1 MTEPTVPVYATV
13 ARVLA
18 RQGVDTLFG
27 VLGEGNLLLVEELV
41 RAYRTSYVA
50 AAREDGAVSMAVG
63 YSRLSRRVGVCTVT
77 HGPGLTNCV
86 TALTEAARSRTPLL
100 LLAGET
106 APGDPDNLQSI
117 DQQAVV
123 RPTGA
128 GWQPLGPAGS
138 PEMAVL
144 QALRQA
150 ETEQRPVVLSM
161 PADYLA
167 SSAGATVS
175 GPDETPGQPG
185 QSPAA
190 IDGLALDT
198 ALGIAAAARRPL
210 VLAGWGA
217 VRSGAREDLLALA
230 RVIAAPVATTLP
242 AKGLFAGQRA
252 SLGIFGTLSSARTAA
267 VITRADC
274 ILAFGAGLSPH
285 TTAGGAYLNG
295 KAVIHVDVDGGRVGR
310 RRPADAP
317 VIGDAALAARTMT
330 AALREAGHTPPPGR
344 TAELSGLDHADDP
357 DPFEDQGTST
367 TIDMRTFLQYLD
379 RALPENRTVVT
390 DGGHFM
396 AAPWLHLGVPEGGA
410 LLPTVS
416 FAAVG
421 LGLATAVGAAMARPD
436 RLTVAVVGDGGLMMS
451 LSELS
456 TAARLGLRMLIV
468 VLNDSAY
475 GAEYHALRL
484 RQLDTSLSRI
494 WWPDL
499 APAAAALGAASLT
512 VRTADD
518 FPLVAAEL
526 GRAAG
531 PVFVDAKLD
540 PAVRIGFFD

>member
-1 MTEPTVPVYATV
+1 MAPTVKVYATV

-50 AAREDGAVSMAVG
+50 AAREDGAISMAVG
-63 YSRLSRRVGVCTVT
+63 YARLSGRVGVCTVT

-86 TALTEAARSRTPLL
+86 TALTEATRSRTPLL

-106 APGDPDNLQSI
+106 AAGDPHNLQSI
-117 DQQAVV
+117 DQQVIV

-128 GWQPLGPAGS
+128 GWQPLRPPEPA
-138 PEMAVL
+138 EAVL
-144 QALRQA
+144 RALRQA

-167 SSAGATVS
+167 SSAGATTS
-175 GPDETPGQPG
+175 WPDETPRQPG
-185 QSPAA
+185 RAPLAA
-190 IDGLALDT
+190 DELVIDA
-198 ALGIAAAARRPL
+198 ALGIVAAAHRTL

-230 RVIAAPVATTLP
+230 RLIGAPVATTLP
-242 AKGLFAGQRA
+242 AKGLFAGQQGD
-252 SLGIFGTLSSARTAA
+252 LGIFGTLSSAQAAA
-267 VITRADC
+267 VIARADC
-274 ILAFGAGLSPH
+274 ILAFGASLNQH
-285 TTAGGAYLNG
+285 TSAGGAYLHG
-295 KAVIHVDVDGGRVGR
+295 KAVIQCDADADRIGRWGPVDV
-310 RRPADAP
+310 P
-317 VIGDAALAARTMT
+317 VIGDAALVARTMI
-330 AALREAGHTPPPGR
+330 AALRKAGHSPPSGR
-344 TAELSGLDHADDP
+344 AAEIAGLGGAADP
-357 DPFEDQGTST
+357 DPFEDEST
-367 TIDMRTFLQYLD
+367 TTTVDMRSFMQYLD
-379 RALPENRTVVT
+379 QVLPAERTVVT

-421 LGLATAVGAAMARPD
+421 LGLATAVGAARARPD

-456 TAARLGLRMLIV
+456 TATRLGLRMLVV

-484 RQLDTSLSRI
+484 RLLDTSLSRI

-499 APAAAALGAASLT
+499 APVAAALGAASLT
-512 VRTADD
+512 VRSADD
-518 FPLVAAEL
+518 FPLVMREL

-531 PVFVDAKLD
+531 PVFVDAKVD
-540 PAVRIGFFD
+540 PGVRIGFFD